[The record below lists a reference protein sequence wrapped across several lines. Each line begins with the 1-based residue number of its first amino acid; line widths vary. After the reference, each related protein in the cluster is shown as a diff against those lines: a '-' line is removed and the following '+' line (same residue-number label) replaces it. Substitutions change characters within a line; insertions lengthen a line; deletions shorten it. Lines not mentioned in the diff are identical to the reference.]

1 MNGLGE
7 RTLSL
12 VIALPVII
20 VADLVSP
27 WALFVVILGFYVMG
41 AREIHALVRGLDAR
55 PQWLVSIL
63 GGAFLLIGV
72 LGGVNAF
79 LPMTMVLLLVAAALI
94 MVTGETVGAS
104 LGFFLTLWLAW
115 PLGLVL
121 ALRLNGV
128 AISLGTFALIWSGD
142 IVAYLVGSAFGRR
155 RMVPRVSPAKTWEGS
170 VAGLMA
176 SIAVG
181 ALVAPWFAI
190 STIAGLA
197 LGLVT
202 GILAQMGDLFESS
215 LKRRANLKDSGTF
228 LPGHGGMLD
237 RIDSLLFGV
246 VAVFYFLQ
254 LHIQSRIPGH

>member
-1 MNGLGE
+1 
-7 RTLSL
+7 
-12 VIALPVII
+12 
-20 VADLVSP
+20 
-27 WALFVVILGFYVMG
+27 
-41 AREIHALVRGLDAR
+41 
-55 PQWLVSIL
+55 
-63 GGAFLLIGV
+63 
-72 LGGVNAF
+72 
-79 LPMTMVLLLVAAALI
+79 
-94 MVTGETVGAS
+94 
-104 LGFFLTLWLAW
+104 
-115 PLGLVL
+115 
-121 ALRLNGV
+121 

>member
-1 MNGLGE
+1 MNALAQ

-12 VIALPVII
+12 VVALPVII
-20 VADLVSP
+20 VADLVGP

-41 AREIHALVRGLDAR
+41 ASEIHALVRGLDAR
-55 PQWLVSIL
+55 PQWLISIL
-63 GGAFLLIGV
+63 GAAFLVIGV
-72 LGGVNAF
+72 EGGVSIF
-79 LPMTMVLLLVAAALI
+79 LPATMVLLLVAAALI
-94 MVTGETVGAS
+94 LITGETTGAA

-121 ALRLNGV
+121 ALRLDGV
-128 AISLGTFALIWSGD
+128 GISLGTFAMIWSGD
-142 IVAYLVGSAFGRR
+142 IVAYLVGSAFGRL

-170 VAGLMA
+170 VAGLLA
-176 SIAVG
+176 SVG
-181 ALVAPWFAI
+181 AGGLVAHWFAI
-190 STIAGLA
+190 PLFAGMA

-215 LKRRANLKDSGTF
+215 LKRRANLKDSGAF
-228 LPGHGGMLD
+228 LPGHGDMLD

-254 LHIQSRIPGH
+254 MHLQTRIPGH

>member
-121 ALRLNGV
+121 ALRLDGV

-155 RMVPRVSPAKTWEGS
+155 RMVP
-170 VAGLMA
+170 
-176 SIAVG
+176 
-181 ALVAPWFAI
+181 
-190 STIAGLA
+190 
-197 LGLVT
+197 
-202 GILAQMGDLFESS
+202 
-215 LKRRANLKDSGTF
+215 
-228 LPGHGGMLD
+228 
-237 RIDSLLFGV
+237 
-246 VAVFYFLQ
+246 
-254 LHIQSRIPGH
+254 